1 MTWES
6 RSPAERDGSCATNR
20 EGAHEA
26 CAEKD
31 AGLKASATSLEQE
44 PPLQKTGTAL
54 QIQRAGARRAPR
66 KMLA

>member
-31 AGLKASATSLEQE
+31 AGLKASATSLEMTWESRSSRKQE
-44 PPLQKTGTAL
+44 
-54 QIQRAGARRAPR
+54 RRY
-66 KMLA
+66 K